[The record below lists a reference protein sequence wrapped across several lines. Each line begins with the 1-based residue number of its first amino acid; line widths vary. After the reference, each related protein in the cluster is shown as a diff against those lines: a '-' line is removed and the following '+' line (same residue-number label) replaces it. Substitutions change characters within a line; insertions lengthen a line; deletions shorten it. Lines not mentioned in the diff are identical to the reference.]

1 MILLLTMGAVYFK
14 LQTLFLNQH
23 VGLADLLLMFI
34 YAEVIAMVGVFMRSR
49 EVPVIYPIFI
59 AITAL
64 ARLIILQGK
73 DMDPSNILYEAIAI
87 FVLALAVFCLQ
98 SEELKKLI
106 KKFGEIARS
115 RDENQKE
122 VKKET

>member
-1 MILLLTMGAVYFK
+1 
-14 LQTLFLNQH
+14 
-23 VGLADLLLMFI
+23 
-34 YAEVIAMVGVFMRSR
+34 MVGVFMRSR